1 MKIIKYTL
9 KLSRCIYLFNNLFVF
24 LCSLIG
30 LKVRLSDNQVL
41 LTFPSYLTSQLQM
54 QLSKSII
61 YMGARGFKCEIYSV
75 DVNKYVFIFE
85 YQHGR
90 NQGRVQ

>member
-41 LTFPSYLTSQLQM
+41 LTFPSYLTSQLRM
-54 QLSKSII
+54 QLSKSIK